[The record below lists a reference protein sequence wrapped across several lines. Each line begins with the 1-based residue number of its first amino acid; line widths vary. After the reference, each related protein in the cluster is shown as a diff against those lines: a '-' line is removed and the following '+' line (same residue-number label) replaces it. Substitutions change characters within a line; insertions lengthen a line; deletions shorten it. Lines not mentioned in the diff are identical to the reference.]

1 MGVRTY
7 DFKKN
12 KLILGGVPIQG
23 YADGTGIV
31 IERTEDMFTMVSGAD
46 GKVSRSKSN
55 NFTGRLTI
63 TLKQTSSSNDFLS
76 AIANLDEASNAG
88 VIPMLLQ
95 DFGGTT
101 LATAS
106 AAWVVKKPNIELGK
120 EITNRE
126 WIFDLADLTELIGSN
141 AESGS

>member
-7 DFKKN
+7 DFKKC

-23 YADGTGIV
+23 FADGTGIV
-31 IERTEDMFTMVSGAD
+31 IERTNDSFSMVSGAD
-46 GKVSRSKSN
+46 GKVSRAKSN
-55 NFTGRLTI
+55 DYTGRLTI
-63 TLKQTSSSNDFLS
+63 TTKQTSPSNDYLS
-76 AIANLDEASNAG
+76 ALLQLDEASNNG
-88 VIPMLLQ
+88 VVPMLLQ

-106 AAWVVKKPNIELGK
+106 AAWGVKPPNIELAK

-126 WIFDLADLTELIGSN
+126 WLFDLADLTEHIGSN
-141 AESGS
+141 PESGV